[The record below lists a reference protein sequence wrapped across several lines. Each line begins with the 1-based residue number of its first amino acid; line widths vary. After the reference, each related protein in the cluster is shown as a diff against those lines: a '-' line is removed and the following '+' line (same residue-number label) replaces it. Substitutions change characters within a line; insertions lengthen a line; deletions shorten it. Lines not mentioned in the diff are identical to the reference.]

1 MESRPDLGSQE
12 QPTRGDTTLEITGG
26 NPIFMSLDFY
36 DSNEGDNMED
46 LTEIP
51 GFKEQQQQKIFGD
64 HFSTLKVE
72 RDNKRGGKTLFW
84 SQVHH

>member
-12 QPTRGDTTLEITGG
+12 QPTIGDTTLEITGG

-46 LTEIP
+46 LTEIS
-51 GFKEQQQQKIFGD
+51 G
-64 HFSTLKVE
+64 L
-72 RDNKRGGKTLFW
+72 
-84 SQVHH
+84 